1 MRKIDLIQTVYI
13 EKALADGPVARYA
26 RDHVPAGVAI
36 EIVDDP
42 RQILTSF
49 RRAGER
55 EARDALLLYSFPGTF
70 LSSCP
75 GSDGMVCC
83 NYFVINLGVGC
94 LFDCHYCYLQNF
106 LNNPLMTVHAN
117 LDQLFSELDFKT
129 RNKKVRFRIGTG
141 EYTDSL
147 VLEPLT
153 GLSSRL
159 VEYFARSE
167 NALLE
172 LKTKS
177 SNVESL
183 LDLDHRGHTVMAWS
197 VNPPRVV
204 AEVEDGTASL
214 DERLAAARLAAA
226 AGYKIA
232 FHLDPVIY
240 YEEWET
246 EYHALIERLFDE
258 VPPDSI
264 VWISLGS
271 FRFAPGLKERIQARF
286 PADELT
292 RAEMVQGTD
301 GKYRYFKTIRSEM
314 YVSIRKK
321 IAALDPRQ
329 FLYLCM
335 ETRRMW
341 EQVTGHIPES
351 ARRLDAGFEERR
363 QYVDARTQ
371 GSALVP
377 VAPGRA

>member
-1 MRKIDLIQTVYI
+1 MRKVDLIKTIYV
-13 EKALADGPVARYA
+13 EKALQDGPVAR
-26 RDHVPAGVAI
+26 HVYEHAPEDVKI
-36 EIVDDP
+36 EVVEDS
-42 RQILTSF
+42 REVLSGF
-49 RRAGER
+49 RKTGQR
-55 EARDALLLYSFPGTF
+55 EARDALMLYSFPGKF

-83 NYFVINLGVGC
+83 NYMVINLGVGC

-117 LDQLFSELDFKT
+117 LDAMFSELDFKT
-129 RNKKVRFRIGTG
+129 RNQKVRFRIGTG

-159 VEYFARSE
+159 VEYFARKD

-177 SNVESL
+177 SNVDTL
-183 LDLDHRGHTVMAWS
+183 LDLDHRGHTVMSWS

-204 AEVEDGTASL
+204 EAVEEGTANL
-214 DERLAAARLAAA
+214 DERLAAAGRAAR

-240 YEEWET
+240 YEDWET
-246 EYHALIERLFDE
+246 EYHALIERLLDS
-258 VPPDSI
+258 VNPDQI
-264 VWISLGS
+264 AWISLGS
-271 FRFAPGLKERIQARF
+271 FRYAPGLKERIQARF
-286 PADELT
+286 PEDELT

-321 IAALDPRQ
+321 IAQLDSRQ

-335 ETRRMW
+335 ETQRMW
-341 EQVTGHIPES
+341 DRVFGHVPES
-351 ARRLDAGFEERR
+351 ARKLDAGFEDRR
-363 QYVDARTQ
+363 RYIENLAQ
-371 GSALVP
+371 
-377 VAPGRA
+377 APAQRG